1 MVPSRGWENT
11 GKGYVNSRVVGIP
24 RSLPKRDRTPGSP
37 SSPLPKTSVNEG
49 CLPLDVDATF
59 QEVGPGSLIH
69 RILLP
74 KDLLGGKRQG
84 IKKQGEIPW
93 QNTWQNVSRKK
104 GSDQSGTCLSYGLRR
119 NVLTVLSIFIH
130 QTSNSYAPRN
140 NKCEGWSY
148 KPDGTLLHRLCFHRQ
163 LQHSYQKSS
172 PDAQFRALSKYLE
185 NLLWTFK
192 RKTKIRNHSPSVFLF
207 FWNCF
212 QLMSPKFMTLSARCH
227 HTF

>member
-1 MVPSRGWENT
+1 MPPVGRRCHFSGGRPRQPHPPDIVAERSPWRKNG
-11 GKGYVNSRVVGIP
+11 RVSKN
-24 RSLPKRDRTPGSP
+24 R
-37 SSPLPKTSVNEG
+37 
-49 CLPLDVDATF
+49 
-59 QEVGPGSLIH
+59 
-69 RILLP
+69 
-74 KDLLGGKRQG
+74 
-84 IKKQGEIPW
+84 GEIPW

-104 GSDQSGTCLSYGLRR
+104 GSDQSGTCLSYGLRW

-192 RKTKIRNHSPSVFLF
+192 RKTKIWNHSPSVFLF

-212 QLMSPKFMTLSARCH
+212 QLMSPEFMTLSARCH
-227 HTF
+227 HAF